1 MATITKRN
9 DTYRITVSAGYDCTG
24 KQIRRSMTWKPAPAM
39 TKKQIEKEVNRQA
52 LLFEEKVKNG
62 VYLDGSIK
70 FSEFVEKWFN
80 DYAEKQLRAT
90 TLERYKSM
98 LPRTNAAI
106 GHLHLEKIQPHH
118 LIAFYNNLAEEGIR
132 KDTKYTSAVDLK
144 ETIRA
149 KGFTFASLAEAAH
162 IGERTVSTAAKG
174 NNVSEKTAAAISE
187 ALCIPLKEL
196 FTSAEENKTLS
207 SATVHHYH
215 GFISSILSTAV
226 QWQVIFSNPCDRVR
240 PPKVQKPEP
249 KYLDEEQAK
258 QMLEYLAE
266 ESPQF
271 SAMIQVLMFTGMRR
285 GELLGLEWSDI
296 DFDNAV
302 IQINRSS
309 LYLPE
314 KGVFEDETKTSG
326 SQRAIKAPQSVI
338 EVLREHRVW
347 QNKQRLQTGDKWIN
361 SNRLFTS
368 WNGQP
373 LNPTALTSQ
382 FRQFK
387 LKHNL
392 TDITIHGLRHTNAT
406 LQIANGVPL
415 TTVAKRLGHANSA
428 TTARIYAH
436 AIRSADE
443 AAAEVLE
450 DLLSPNKNRK
460 TS

>member
-1 MATITKRN
+1 M
-9 DTYRITVSAGYDCTG
+9 
-24 KQIRRSMTWKPAPAM
+24 
-39 TKKQIEKEVNRQA
+39 
-52 LLFEEKVKNG
+52 
-62 VYLDGSIK
+62 
-70 FSEFVEKWFN
+70 
-80 DYAEKQLRAT
+80 
-90 TLERYKSM
+90 
-98 LPRTNAAI
+98 
-106 GHLHLEKIQPHH
+106 
-118 LIAFYNNLAEEGIR
+118 
-132 KDTKYTSAVDLK
+132 
-144 ETIRA
+144 
-149 KGFTFASLAEAAH
+149 
-162 IGERTVSTAAKG
+162 
-174 NNVSEKTAAAISE
+174 
-187 ALCIPLKEL
+187 
-196 FTSAEENKTLS
+196 
-207 SATVHHYH
+207 
-215 GFISSILSTAV
+215 
-226 QWQVIFSNPCDRVR
+226 
-240 PPKVQKPEP
+240 
-249 KYLDEEQAK
+249 
-258 QMLEYLAE
+258 
-266 ESPQF
+266 
-271 SAMIQVLMFTGMRR
+271 
-285 GELLGLEWSDI
+285 
-296 DFDNAV
+296 
-302 IQINRSS
+302 
-309 LYLPE
+309 
-314 KGVFEDETKTSG
+314 FEDETKTSG

-347 QNKQRLQTGDKWIN
+347 QNKQRLQMGDKWIN